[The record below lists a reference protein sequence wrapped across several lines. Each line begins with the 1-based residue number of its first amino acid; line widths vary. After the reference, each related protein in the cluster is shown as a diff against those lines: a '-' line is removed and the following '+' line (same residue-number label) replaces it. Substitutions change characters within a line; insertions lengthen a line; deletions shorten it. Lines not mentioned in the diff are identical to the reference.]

1 MLAEPVEATDLNIY
15 GEAKL
20 PWSRVA
26 EGLAAGLPLP
36 ETPVFLGT
44 VGPDGRPHSAG
55 IGVAESEGRLYFTSG
70 PGTRKSQRLAANPAC
85 TLSARLPGVDLVL
98 EGTAERTTDAAEIAR
113 VAAVYAAGGWPAEP
127 AGDAITA
134 PYSAQS
140 AGPGPWHLYRFTARA
155 AVGVAIAEPYGATR
169 WHFA

>member
-15 GEAKL
+15 GDAKL

-26 EGLAAGLPLP
+26 EALDAGLPLP
-36 ETPVFLGT
+36 ESAVFLGT

-55 IGVAESEGRLYFTSG
+55 IGAAECEGSLYFTSG
-70 PGTRKSQRLAANPAC
+70 PKARKTLRLEANPAC
-85 TLSARLPGVDLVL
+85 TISARLPGVDLVL
-98 EGTAERTTDAAEIAR
+98 EGDAVRTTDTDEIAR
-113 VAAVYAAGGWPAEP
+113 VAAVYAAGGWPAEA

-140 AGPGPWHLYRFTARA
+140 AGPAPWYVFRFTARV
-155 AVGVAIAEPYGATR
+155 AVGVALAEPYGATR
-169 WHFA
+169 WRFA